1 MSSSPETPKPIEKQR
16 ELYKL
21 PKEEINWLALPAGSV
36 EIETNLDHAL
46 RKILT
51 PPNWHTLPA
60 DEKESVRK
68 KVSLQIAGIEA
79 KAVRAGF
86 DASFARRGDKITLEG
101 GVLYLDLKREK
112 KAYAVKL
119 SKETGVK
126 AGYTE
131 VKPEVV
137 VKSRRAWKSLK
148 EALEHG
154 VVSEILTA
162 LAGGNRRAG
171 EFENRVRLWKEI
183 MGRGEEFHGTAEQN
197 RAIVNYVKAE
207 LAAGRT
213 PAVAPKPASPKEEKK
228 VRVRV
233 RRKKETAEERAR
245 REDSW
250 PAKDPYLKWMREH
263 PATPEA
269 PDPLK
274 EALHKA
280 TVLLGPGLDALNQK
294 MDEYEELARRAKAN
308 YRSGADARMTRGS
321 LWAATEKAGE
331 VKETIFKFRRE
342 IDELAK
348 TLGEIKTAEHERIE
362 RTKQSLMDTKA
373 SLDEQYRIAAQ
384 MEQELLQFLQKTQ
397 IPPPT
402 V

>member
-1 MSSSPETPKPIEKQR
+1 MPNPETPKPIEKQR

-21 PKEEINWLALPAGSV
+21 PKEEINWAALPSGSV
-36 EIETNLDHAL
+36 EIATNLDHAL

-51 PPNWHTLPA
+51 PPNWSTLPA
-60 DEKESVRK
+60 DEKEAMRK

-86 DASFARRGDKITLEG
+86 DASFTRQGDKVTLEG

-119 SKETGVK
+119 SKEANIK
-126 AGYTE
+126 AGYKE
-131 VKPEVV
+131 VKPEAII
-137 VKSRRAWKSLK
+137 KSRRAWESLK

-171 EFENRVRLWKEI
+171 SLENRVRIWKEI
-183 MGRGEEFHGTAEQN
+183 MGRGEDFRGTAEQN
-197 RAIVNYVKAE
+197 RAIVDYVKAE

-213 PAVAPKPASPKEEKK
+213 PPVAPKPAPPEEKK
-228 VRVRV
+228 VRG

-245 REDSW
+245 REGRW
-250 PAKDPYLKWMREH
+250 PAEDAYLKWMREH
-263 PATPEA
+263 PAAPET

-274 EALHKA
+274 EALHKV
-280 TVLLGPGLDALNQK
+280 TVLLGPGLDALHQK
-294 MDEYEELARRAKAN
+294 FDEYEELTRRAKAN
-308 YRSGADARMTRGS
+308 FRGGTDARMTRGS
-321 LWAATEKAGE
+321 LWAATKKAGE
-331 VKETIFKFRRE
+331 VKEAIFKFKRE
-342 IDELAK
+342 IDALAK
-348 TLGEIKTAEHERIE
+348 TLGEIETTERERME
-362 RTKQSLMDTKA
+362 RTKQSLMDTKK

-384 MEQELLQFLQKTQ
+384 MEKELLEFLKRTQ
-397 IPPPT
+397 LPPSPNA
-402 V
+402 